1 MPGSLSRVL
10 RYCLLC
16 LLVLA
21 PRPALAT
28 PTDDAQLREMLKL
41 WIENKEVR
49 PTPQCDK
56 SCYVLSSLSL
66 SGAVG
71 EPIRFVLTGT
81 LLFPEKTKVPLFG
94 PSSQVRLDE
103 LTLNGGPPV
112 VGFEEDHY
120 YVITDLHSFTLRGT
134 ITLSNDQMLTVVGPL
149 VSLDAEL
156 TRG

>member
-1 MPGSLSRVL
+1 M
-10 RYCLLC
+10 
-16 LLVLA
+16 
-21 PRPALAT
+21 
-28 PTDDAQLREMLKL
+28 
-41 WIENKEVR
+41 
-49 PTPQCDK
+49 
-56 SCYVLSSLSL
+56 
-66 SGAVG
+66 
-71 EPIRFVLTGT
+71 RFVLTGT

-134 ITLSNDQMLTVVGPL
+134 ITLSNDQMLPVVGPL

-156 TRG
+156 TRGRLVEGQKLSGVSGQMLHFDPMTPESQSEAESR